1 MKRSFI
7 ALIIAAIIV
16 TIGFVIS
23 GIANATAQ
31 ESISQSN
38 STNMDKQNI
47 TVSTWRLILS
57 STKYHNCRSEKL
69 MITLMQVLPDGRF
82 CHHCGTTNRWCRYSG
97 NQFATKYC
105 TSRNTVQLMSKRYV
119 VEAGIKVTQAL
130 LPYLFFMTDRPRNY
144 ND

>member
-1 MKRSFI
+1 MKKLFI

-47 TVSTWRLILS
+47 IVTWLETNK
-57 STKYHNCRSEKL
+57 TKARQRS
-69 MITLMQVLPDGRF
+69 
-82 CHHCGTTNRWCRYSG
+82 
-97 NQFATKYC
+97 
-105 TSRNTVQLMSKRYV
+105 
-119 VEAGIKVTQAL
+119 
-130 LPYLFFMTDRPRNY
+130 Y
-144 ND
+144 NHG